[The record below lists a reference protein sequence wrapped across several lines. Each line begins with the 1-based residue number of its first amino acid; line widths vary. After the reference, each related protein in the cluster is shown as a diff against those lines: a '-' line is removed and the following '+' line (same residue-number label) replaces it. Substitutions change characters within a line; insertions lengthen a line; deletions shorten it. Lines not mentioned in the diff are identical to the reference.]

1 MGRFKDKFKPDI
13 FCDDVYTLDIECLKK
28 IGIKAIIFDIDNT
41 LVTYDDLKAPEHTK
55 KWFEML
61 HQNNILTCLVS
72 NNNKERVE
80 NFAKSLNEPYF
91 YAALKPKKKYII
103 KACDVIGVS
112 PNEAAWV
119 GDQVFTDI
127 YGANRTGIRTIMVR
141 YIHPKEEIQIV
152 LKRKLEKIVLFFY
165 RRYQKRTK

>member
-28 IGIKAIIFDIDNT
+28 FGIKALIFDIDNT

-112 PNEAAWV
+112 PNEAALV
-119 GDQVFTDI
+119 GDQLFTDI
-127 YGANRTGIRTIMVR
+127 YGGNRLGMYTIMVKA
-141 YIHPKEEIQIV
+141 ISDKENWFV
-152 LKRKLEKIVLFFY
+152 HFKRSLEKYFLKEWF
-165 RRYQKRTK
+165 

>member
-112 PNEAAWV
+112 PNEAALV
-119 GDQVFTDI
+119 GDQLFTDI
-127 YGANRTGIRTIMVR
+127 YGGNRLGMYIMVKA
-141 YIHPKEEIQIV
+141 ISDKENWFV
-152 LKRKLEKIVLFFY
+152 HFKRSLEKYFLKEWF
-165 RRYQKRTK
+165 